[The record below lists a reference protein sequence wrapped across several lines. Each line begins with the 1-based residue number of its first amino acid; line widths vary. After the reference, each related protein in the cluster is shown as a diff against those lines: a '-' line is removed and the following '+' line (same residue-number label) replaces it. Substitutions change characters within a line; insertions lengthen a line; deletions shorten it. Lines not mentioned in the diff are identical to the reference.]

1 MKKSKLW
8 IGGEHIEPSSGEYF
22 EDLNPSDQTVIAS
35 VAKGTPND
43 VDKAVKSAQAAF
55 HSFSES
61 QAKEREAILSRAA
74 ALVERDRDQY
84 LQLLIDLE

>member
-43 VDKAVKSAQAAF
+43 LSLI
-55 HSFSES
+55 HISEPT
-61 QAKEREAILSRAA
+61 RP
-74 ALVERDRDQY
+74 Y
-84 LQLLIDLE
+84 